1 LEPHA
6 GRVEL
11 IRSISSSKW
20 DLDHRQSPRGQLP
33 QQSRCQPF
41 SDKEIV
47 RQQHFPGLHGPL
59 SKLFGRLVATELP
72 IVIEH

>member
-1 LEPHA
+1 M
-6 GRVEL
+6 GFG
-11 IRSISSSKW
+11 SSPVTTW
-20 DLDHRQSPRGQLP
+20 AVAAAVTLP
-33 QQSRCQPF
+33 TIH